1 MTTKEAISQKI
12 LILKRR
18 REIGEEAKSDV
29 SLSRPCFPVWFAQ
42 SSRICLCL
50 MTRFSKSEYCAR
62 FCIDESE
69 IVQLAKWACIIEDH
83 YSEKR
88 GKYTPM
94 DIEVFL

>member
-1 MTTKEAISQKI
+1 
-12 LILKRR
+12 
-18 REIGEEAKSDV
+18 
-29 SLSRPCFPVWFAQ
+29 
-42 SSRICLCL
+42 

-94 DIEVFL
+94 DIEWAKDGRTNELYIVQARPETVQSHRDQ